1 MLCDLQAGGG
11 SMRGNRFLLAMTGA
25 ALFAVPAAAAECGP
39 LKIVTSL
46 PIRPAPGGSPVVDV
60 QIADT
65 PQTLLVDTGGV
76 VSVITPDLVKTL
88 KLPTTRAKDGVE
100 IKTARGATSDM
111 MVRLPS
117 ITIGNLRQ
125 EGAYFYVF
133 PEPRIAGGRAAGL
146 LAPDFLQNFDADFD
160 FQARKLNLISP
171 DHCAGK
177 VVYWTAPAVA
187 IVPMRLDRG
196 AHITFSVEL
205 DGKRMDAMIDTGA
218 SNTILTQNVARSK
231 FAVDLNGPDVKKLG
245 EIKGPYTANVYLRK
259 FKTLAFEGVVIN
271 DPDIV
276 LMPDFFTNGVKEAPD
291 TGSLVRPD
299 PGISPIILGMSVLS
313 KLHVYIAYKERKVYI
328 TAAGA
333 EPAAATP
340 AP

>member
-1 MLCDLQAGGG
+1 
-11 SMRGNRFLLAMTGA
+11 MRGNLKSVGFALAMGSALA
-25 ALFAVPAAAAECGP
+25 ASPALAAAECGP
-39 LKIVTSL
+39 LKIVTTL
-46 PIRPAPGGSPVVDV
+46 PIRPVPGGSPVVDV

-76 VSVITPDLVKTL
+76 ISVITPDLVKAL
-88 KLPTTRAKDGVE
+88 KLPTTRAKDGVA
-100 IKTARGATSDM
+100 IKTARGATSDV

-187 IVPMRLDRG
+187 VVPMRLDRG
-196 AHITFSVEL
+196 GHITFSVEL

-218 SNTILTQNVARSK
+218 FNTILNANVARSQ
-231 FAVDLNGPDVKKLG
+231 FAVDLNAPDVKKIG
-245 EIKGPYTANVYLRK
+245 EVKGPYTANVYSRK
-259 FKTLAFEGVVIN
+259 FKTLAFEGVVIS
-271 DPDIV
+271 DPDV
-276 LMPDFFTNGVKEAPD
+276 ALMPDFFTNGVNPAPD
-291 TGSLVRPD
+291 TGSLVRSD
-299 PGISPIILGMSVLS
+299 PGISPIILGMSTLS
-313 KLHVYIAYKERKVYI
+313 KLHLYIAYKEHRVYL
-328 TAAGA
+328 TAAD
-333 EPAAATP
+333 P
-340 AP
+340 APTAAPAQ